1 MDIDDHDPFLL
12 GEMLLQAGDHGL
24 SGPAGFGVSI
34 KQAVGMGALSAQH
47 GGHVG
52 NGTMLLLILGKRSRC
67 VRIIQSF
74 GDKGVMKKV
83 IFGVAAQAAIE
94 IHVVAVEV
102 NVALG
107 SASHPGKA
115 KGIVGMHQH
124 HAMSREQIAQ
134 VGRLQKTELAG

>member
-1 MDIDDHDPFLL
+1 MGELGTCPVANGPGPKQVKDYLTHGIDTS
-12 GEMLLQAGDHGL
+12 AG
-24 SGPAGFGVSI
+24 
-34 KQAVGMGALSAQH
+34 AVRTNANDYFVRPLRGTLAWTSSA
-47 GGHVG
+47 
-52 NGTMLLLILGKRSRC
+52 NDSKT
-67 VRIIQSF
+67 
-74 GDKGVMKKV
+74 
-83 IFGVAAQAAIE
+83 AQAAIE
-94 IHVVAVEV
+94 IHLVAVEV

>member
-1 MDIDDHDPFLL
+1 MDIDNHNPLLL
-12 GEMLLQAGDHGL
+12 GEMLLQASDHGVP
-24 SGPAGFGVSI
+24 GPAGFGVSI

-47 GGHVG
+47 GGHVRQG
-52 NGTMLLLILGKRSRC
+52 AVFLLIVRECLGGLGITQHLWNKS
-67 VRIIQSF
+67 
-74 GDKGVMKKV
+74 VMKHL
-83 IFGVAAQAAIE
+83 IFGIAAQAAIE

-124 HAMSREQIAQ
+124 HAMSRE
-134 VGRLQKTELAG
+134 